1 MITSDP
7 TSCIADLAAALDHPS
22 NLLAGTAVVSV
33 ARRSVSASG
42 LASLLA
48 ALPATANG
56 WVSTTDA
63 VYACREGGWLRVSGI
78 GDKDAL
84 PTEAGCARVLTG
96 EIALDS
102 TTSLHLRRL
111 GTELTLFRIVEGG
124 GALIATSDEVVTA
137 SAVPVVTFSHVHV
150 STERS
155 LGMKHLRYSVAW
167 RSELQPNNDST
178 PVWRPW
184 LARFCGWED

>member
-1 MITSDP
+1 MSTSDP
-7 TSCIADLAAALDHPS
+7 ASCIADLEAALKDPS
-22 NLLAGTAVVSV
+22 KLSVATSVVSV

-48 ALPATANG
+48 DLPASTNG

-63 VYACREGGWLRVSGI
+63 VYAYREGRWVHVSGI
-78 GDKDAL
+78 GDKAAL

-96 EIALDS
+96 ELALDGA
-102 TTSLHLRRL
+102 TSLHLRQL
-111 GTELTLFRIVEGG
+111 GTGLTLFRIVEGKRP
-124 GALIATSDEVVTA
+124 LNPTSEEVVTA
-137 SAVPVVTFSHVHV
+137 EAVPVVTFSHVHV
-150 STERS
+150 STERTA
-155 LGMKHLRYSVAW
+155 GMKHLRYSVAW
-167 RSELQPNNDST
+167 RSELQPGPDSV